1 MPKGYWSYVHQ
12 LSYRIGAPKSVIT
25 GYNLNTNLKPYSK
38 FPHIW
43 CLKFHYS
50 PTEPKISHK
59 PTPILLEPPRVG
71 TQPFPNFPILTAK
84 SPFPNLFHQLCNEIT
99 MCFLVKDGFQSPF
112 QSPWPQKSPFQSPL
126 VKSSQMS
133 LMVSSHHWFSLVE
146 SPLVKSSNQK
156 DLKKHKSLVKSLVKS
171 RLVMSLMVKVTIEKI
186 FVTIYIY
193 I

>member
-1 MPKGYWSYVHQ
+1 MFTNLATELGHQ
-12 LSYRIGAPKSVIT
+12 NQSSQVIISKP
-25 GYNLNTNLKPYSK
+25 NLKPYSK
-38 FPHIW
+38 LAHIW
-43 CLKFHYS
+43 CLEFHYS

-84 SPFPNLFHQLCNEIT
+84 SPFPNLFHQLCHEIT
-99 MCFLVKDGFQSPF
+99 TCFLVKDGFQSPF

-146 SPLVKSSNQK
+146 SPLVKSSKQK
-156 DLKKHKSLVKSLVKS
+156 IKNISHWLSHDWLCHWWLKSP
-171 RLVMSLMVKVTIEKI
+171 
-186 FVTIYIY
+186 
-193 I
+193 